1 MIIIGQRQSLSLE
14 TKREHIWTEYTITS
28 YWKIHQHEINPNGNS
43 LATENTN
50 RQESTKNVV
59 VRQQLKSSKWH
70 PVWQIPGCQTSAHC
84 NKNSVNKLIKY
95 FYENIVWPFSINYQ
109 LLRLSLS
116 NIVLSLAISIKY
128 TYPIMLSLNVKRQ
141 KH

>member
-28 YWKIHQHEINPNGNS
+28 YWKIHQHEINSNGNF

-59 VRQQLKSSKWH
+59 VQQ
-70 PVWQIPGCQTSAHC
+70 QTE
-84 NKNSVNKLIKY
+84 K
-95 FYENIVWPFSINYQ
+95 
-109 LLRLSLS
+109 
-116 NIVLSLAISIKY
+116 
-128 TYPIMLSLNVKRQ
+128 
-141 KH
+141 